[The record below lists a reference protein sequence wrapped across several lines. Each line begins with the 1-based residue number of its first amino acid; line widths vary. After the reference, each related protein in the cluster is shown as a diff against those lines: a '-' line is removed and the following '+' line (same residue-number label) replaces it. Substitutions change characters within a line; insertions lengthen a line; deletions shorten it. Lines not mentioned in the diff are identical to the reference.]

1 MMSLVK
7 RIVSGFAILL
17 VALLAMGMVSYY
29 AMNQIQKDLHRITDD
44 TLPLSQRAN
53 DIKVN
58 ILQQNQIVMSMYN
71 EDHLEHIDGIESSF
85 NDIESRLT
93 DMINTIPNDL
103 IVQSEVLSEALTDIK
118 QNRRNYSANSKELIT
133 LHRQSI
139 SINQKINSELKILNN
154 LQRRLT
160 YYLAKYSSSRYTDKD
175 FQLTVVGLDR
185 EVKRV
190 LNAFSTYLVDGKL
203 AGFNTRLEGADV
215 VISGLFKVIKQYD
228 TDKGKL
234 FTLMLE
240 PLLFE
245 LTDPNGLYQL
255 YNVQAQNKEQ
265 VNELLAETNKNIDGL
280 LVSVNSFVGQAQ
292 EMVRNAQTDSEASI
306 ALIER
311 VMLIVS
317 AVAVLIAVMMPLRI
331 AGWVRQALKRFR
343 EALMEMTQGDLRVRF
358 DQSKRDEFGELG
370 GYLNDLADNLRQT
383 FSELISSA
391 DNLTQ
396 VSDGNARVSEQTTSA
411 VSHQQQLLEST
422 ASAMTEMESS
432 VAEVAQ
438 RAQDTMMAAEQASE
452 QVQSVGQMI
461 QQAVD
466 NIKEQAEQIEETS
479 QTALELNE
487 YGQKI
492 DGIIETIQ
500 EIAEQTNLLALN
512 AAIEAARAGEQ
523 GRGFAVVADEVRLL
537 ASRTKNS
544 TEEIQKMIEVM
555 QNLIRAVV
563 DTININ
569 VSKNETNI
577 AAAEEADSG
586 LRRMSGAITQIVE
599 MNMQIATATE
609 EQSATAKE
617 ISASVV
623 HISDSAEETAQGA
636 KNNADSSLSLK
647 EQSYHQRQ
655 LIEKYRV

>member
-1 MMSLVK
+1 MSLVK